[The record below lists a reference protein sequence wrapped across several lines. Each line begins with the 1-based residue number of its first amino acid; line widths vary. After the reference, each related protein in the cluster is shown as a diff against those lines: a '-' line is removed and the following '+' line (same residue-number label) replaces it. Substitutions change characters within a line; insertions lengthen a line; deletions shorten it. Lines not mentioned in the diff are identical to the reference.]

1 MGRKAPSERSGANIV
16 SEESEGSNVINL
28 RQRRQEKRIA
38 GKVKDCFNYVQSH
51 GSKLSE
57 EEYKDFIMLLLAD
70 LIVLVIQAG
79 FYRKPAT
86 AIKNGVDWLAK
97 RYGSDE

>member
-1 MGRKAPSERSGANIV
+1 MTEEGDAN
-16 SEESEGSNVINL
+16 NVINL

-38 GKVKDCFNYVQSH
+38 AKVKDCFHYVQSH

-70 LIVLVIQAG
+70 LIVLVIRAN

-97 RYGSDE
+97 KYGSSE

>member
-1 MGRKAPSERSGANIV
+1 MTDRN
-16 SEESEGSNVINL
+16 EESNVINL

-38 GKVKDCFNYVQSH
+38 SKVKDCFNYVQSH

-57 EEYKDFIMLLLAD
+57 EEYKDFVMLLLAD
-70 LIVLVIQAG
+70 LIVLVIRAG

-86 AIKNGVDWLAK
+86 AIKNGVDWLAQK
-97 RYGSDE
+97 YGSNE